1 MSVAGARP
9 RVHRER
15 MLHALAFAVVAAMV
29 IAAAQG
35 TITDRG
41 LAGVPAGKLSP
52 DGRLVS
58 YFDTVNSEFRVDD
71 VRSRQPVV
79 RLAVS
84 GYVGTSAISW
94 DGTKVAFSAGIPGE
108 GPGLRVLS
116 IPAPPGAVARLLI
129 KGADIDPR
137 EWSRDGAQILVGADL
152 SPFEIRLVNAIDGT
166 FRIVKQ
172 ATSSARFLSPDA
184 AFLAHDVQVAGSG
197 RNRAVGLVPT
207 NGGVEV
213 QVVEPTAWHTVVGWS
228 ADGRQLVVFSD
239 RGGFPG
245 LWAIPIRD
253 GRRGGEPRLLKRDLD
268 GNPVAVTASG
278 DVVYER
284 VTGPPAARLVT
295 AGIDTAGRATSAP
308 ARYATRDPLAFARF
322 PRWSPDG
329 KSFLYVVARR
339 LGPAIVIHSTEGPDA
354 REIPLP
360 FRTVYTFDWSLDG
373 RSLIFKGR
381 TLEGQFG
388 EFCLCLMDV
397 ATGRVRTVAPPGV
410 YYHPRFSTSSTT
422 VSYFKRQDQPPQPA
436 RWSYV
441 ERDLQSG
448 IERDLV
454 PDLSRL
460 MAEPRSYP
468 ASGSPDG
475 RFLLNTIVGDPSR
488 LVAYDTTTAE
498 VREIFRPPGTQA
510 FNHYG
515 DLQWT
520 PDSRA
525 IITTVATK
533 MHAAGNEQGI
543 WWIPIDG
550 RAPRRIDVGTT
561 QIGEN
566 PIAIHPD
573 GTRIAFV
580 AGRPFPAVWPL
591 YVGPRGVGSP
601 LELRVLGPVVP

>member
-1 MSVAGARP
+1 MS
-9 RVHRER
+9 
-15 MLHALAFAVVAAMV
+15 HASTFAVVAAMAL
-29 IAAAQG
+29 AATQG
-35 TITDRG
+35 SITDRA
-41 LAGVPAGKLSP
+41 LAGIPVGKLSP
-52 DGRLVS
+52 DGRRVS
-58 YFDTVNSEFRVDD
+58 YFDTANGEFRVDD

-84 GYVGTSAISW
+84 GYTGSSAISW
-94 DGTKVAFSAGIPGE
+94 DGTKVAFSAGLPGE

-116 IPAPPGAVARLLI
+116 LPASPGSAPRLLI

-137 EWSRDGAQILVGADL
+137 EWSRDGTTILVGADL
-152 SPFEIRLVNAIDGT
+152 SPFEIRLVSASDGT
-166 FRIVKQ
+166 FRVVKQ
-172 ATSSARFLSPDA
+172 ATSAARFLSPDG
-184 AFLAHDVQVAGSG
+184 AFLAHARRVAGSG
-197 RNRAVGLVPT
+197 RNTAVGLLPT
-207 NGGVEV
+207 NGGVEL
-213 QVVEPTAWHTVVGWS
+213 QVVEPTAWHQAVGWS
-228 ADGRQLVVFSD
+228 SDGRQLVVFSD

-253 GRRGGEPRLLKRDLD
+253 GQRDGELRLLTRELD

-295 AGIDTAGRATSAP
+295 AGIDSTGRATSAP
-308 ARYATRDPLAFARF
+308 VLYATHDPLAFARF

-329 KSFLYVVARR
+329 KSFLYVTGR
-339 LGPAIVIHSTEGPDA
+339 LMGPAMVFHSTEKQDV
-354 REIPLP
+354 REIPLELN
-360 FRTVYTFDWSLDG
+360 RVVTFDWSPDG

-410 YYHPRFSTSSTT
+410 YYHPRFSTNSTT
-422 VSYFKRQDQPPQPA
+422 VSYFKRQDQPPQQP

-454 PDLSRL
+454 SDLSRL

-498 VREIFRPPGTQA
+498 VREIFRARGTQA

-525 IITTVATK
+525 IVTTVATT
-533 MHAAGNEQGI
+533 MHATGTNEQEI

-550 RAPRRIDVGTT
+550 RDPRRIDVGTT

-573 GTRIAFV
+573 GRQLAFV
-580 AGRPFPAVWPL
+580 AGRPFPAVWTANVRPQAL
-591 YVGPRGVGSP
+591 GAP
-601 LELRVLGPVVP
+601 LELRLLGPLVP